1 MSDRRLRGHPTMVA
15 KYDAEGREKPIDR
28 FESPRAV
35 PLHYREH
42 SDARVV
48 IGPDGYPALHHEA
61 LDLITAGAAR
71 DPSTPRPRSWL
82 TVAEVARILEL
93 DEHIIRRAIARGAF
107 RPSNPPGRAA
117 STASAP
123 RASKRTSTPPATP
136 TSRSGSGPAP
146 GPPGWPKALHETPDT
161 PRTPATAA
169 RALTL

>member
-82 TVAEVARILEL
+82 IVAEVARILEL

-107 RPSNPPGRAA
+107 PAEQPTGQGGLYRIRPARLEAHLYATGHAHEQIREWARTW
-117 STASAP
+117 TAWLAES
-123 RASKRTSTPPATP
+123 
-136 TSRSGSGPAP
+136 
-146 GPPGWPKALHETPDT
+146 
-161 PRTPATAA
+161 AA
-169 RALTL
+169 RDA

>member
-107 RPSNPPGRAA
+107 PAEQPTGQGGLYRIRPARLEAHLYATGHAHEQIREWARTW
-117 STASAP
+117 TAWLAES
-123 RASKRTSTPPATP
+123 
-136 TSRSGSGPAP
+136 
-146 GPPGWPKALHETPDT
+146 
-161 PRTPATAA
+161 AA
-169 RALTL
+169 RDA

>member
-107 RPSNPPGRAA
+107 PAEQPTGQGGLSRIRPARLEAHLYATGHAHEQIREWARTW
-117 STASAP
+117 TAWLAES
-123 RASKRTSTPPATP
+123 
-136 TSRSGSGPAP
+136 
-146 GPPGWPKALHETPDT
+146 
-161 PRTPATAA
+161 AA
-169 RALTL
+169 RDA

>member
-71 DPSTPRPRSWL
+71 DGARPDGARPCSGRNV
-82 TVAEVARILEL
+82 VAL
-93 DEHIIRRAIARGAF
+93 RAGDGLGRG
-107 RPSNPPGRAA
+107 
-117 STASAP
+117 
-123 RASKRTSTPPATP
+123 
-136 TSRSGSGPAP
+136 
-146 GPPGWPKALHETPDT
+146 
-161 PRTPATAA
+161 
-169 RALTL
+169 

>member
-15 KYDAEGREKPIDR
+15 KYDAEGRERPIDR

-107 RPSNPPGRAA
+107 PAEQPTGQGGLYRIRPARLEAHLYATGHAHEQIREWARTW
-117 STASAP
+117 TAWLAES
-123 RASKRTSTPPATP
+123 
-136 TSRSGSGPAP
+136 
-146 GPPGWPKALHETPDT
+146 
-161 PRTPATAA
+161 AA
-169 RALTL
+169 RDA

>member
-107 RPSNPPGRAA
+107 PAEQPHRAGRPLPHPPRAPRSAPLRHRPRPRADPGVGPHVDRLAGRARC
-117 STASAP
+117 TRHLTRPLHAP
-123 RASKRTSTPPATP
+123 HP
-136 TSRSGSGPAP
+136 GGP
-146 GPPGWPKALHETPDT
+146 
-161 PRTPATAA
+161 
-169 RALTL
+169 